1 MTLSGTLNLLLSFDL
16 QTRDLKPHTGWRKM
30 FQNAMWIVSGYV
42 AFYLL
47 GFWVEVRGKQAARK
61 EAPVLIVAPH
71 SSFLDVFTIALCFAS
86 PVARIENKETPFLWA
101 PQAIGHTIFVNR
113 LVSIKNTSTCF
124 LLTQSTL
131 YFLNRKSQDSRQQA
145 SHEITERSLSPEA
158 WPQVFVFAEGTTTNA
173 TGLARFGTGGFR
185 PGVPVQPVTVRYS
198 NREATVWTRE
208 QSHRLLHSL
217 LLIFASPFNKV
228 TLEFLP
234 VYTPSEEEKQDS
246 ILFANNV
253 QRVMAESLQIPA
265 TDFQRPEF
273 INVTKKSE

>member
-1 MTLSGTLNLLLSFDL
+1 
-16 QTRDLKPHTGWRKM
+16 M

-113 LVSIKNTSTCF
+113 LVSIKHTSTCF

-131 YFLNRKSQDSRQQA
+131 YLLNRKSQDSRQQA

-234 VYTPSEEEKQDS
+234 VYTPSEEEKQDP

-253 QRVMAESLQIPA
+253 QRVMAENLQIPA